1 MRGIQT
7 KLGPFDTKD
16 LRSGP
21 LDVPEML
28 WKDESDQC
36 DRGRGRDQEDPQSP
50 GTLGSESLPAVCL
63 EGQATT
69 QSEFATNDSRVSYR
83 LYGFS
88 TSGV

>member
-1 MRGIQT
+1 MMR
-7 KLGPFDTKD
+7 LPESS

-50 GTLGSESLPAVCL
+50 GTLGSES
-63 EGQATT
+63 QATT